1 MRKCSPAGGDRRGAG
16 GVPHSRT
23 ENRLRDRKRI
33 SETCQHAHVQV
44 AHVSHL
50 LPNGRV
56 LLDDVS
62 FRVGDS
68 ATAALVGPNGAGK
81 TTLLRLV
88 ASDFTPQQGTVSHS
102 GGLGVMRQ
110 FIGGIRDSTN
120 VHELLLSV
128 AARHI
133 RAAAATVD
141 AALLMLMERDDEPAQ
156 IRYATALATWGDAGG
171 YDAEIL
177 WDACCV
183 TALGVPYESC
193 RWRQVCTL
201 TGCRKTV
208 APHRR

>member
-1 MRKCSPAGGDRRGAG
+1 MG
-16 GVPHSRT
+16 
-23 ENRLRDRKRI
+23 
-33 SETCQHAHVQV
+33 HVEV

-62 FRVGDS
+62 FRVGDG

-88 ASDFTPQQGTVSHS
+88 AGDFTAQQGSVSHS

-110 FIGGIRDSTN
+110 FIGGIRDASN

-128 AARHI
+128 APAHI

-141 AALLMLMERDDEPAQ
+141 AAELMLMERDDEPAQ
-156 IRYATALATWGDAGG
+156 IRYATALATWADG
-171 YDAEIL
+171 
-177 WDACCV
+177 
-183 TALGVPYESC
+183 
-193 RWRQVCTL
+193 
-201 TGCRKTV
+201 
-208 APHRR
+208 RRLRR

>member
-1 MRKCSPAGGDRRGAG
+1 MG
-16 GVPHSRT
+16 
-23 ENRLRDRKRI
+23 
-33 SETCQHAHVQV
+33 HVEV
-44 AHVSHL
+44 AHVGHL

-88 ASDFTPQQGTVSHS
+88 AGDFTPQQGGVSHS

-128 AARHI
+128 APPHI
-133 RAAAATVD
+133 RAAAARS
-141 AALLMLMERDDEPAQ
+141 M
-156 IRYATALATWGDAGG
+156 TW
-171 YDAEIL
+171 
-177 WDACCV
+177 
-183 TALGVPYESC
+183 S
-193 RWRQVCTL
+193 
-201 TGCRKTV
+201 
-208 APHRR
+208 